1 MTIKRKAIIVG
12 SVCSVMAL
20 EVLRDLDNINCFFSF
35 LKVSLKSF
43 DDLTLAL
50 LDSFWTS
57 FEICWQ
63 VILWVSDWDN
73 DDPNWMCLCRLVL
86 LTTFLQLPSTVSLI
100 CFLFAQNGIA
110 LLCWF
115 CDDRQ
120 YEAWQIACQ
129 CLEWQIRDVS
139 WVQQIRWY
147 SSQGDLGLSRV
158 CVEFVSR
165 LEKSLAGNVSWDDV
179 RKGVFKHRK
188 DGSDSC
194 SLGVV
199 FAGYF
204 VNEGSIRSFSWRK
217 LEQLLFNRSLLLK
230 RREETEDL
238 KRNSTEAET
247 GAMFE
252 KEKHVQR
259 TVRE

>member
-1 MTIKRKAIIVG
+1 MRWSLWCEKEILCLVMLFSFFGTNNHGFNRSHQNDHQKESHHRRQCLFCNGFG
-12 SVCSVMAL
+12 SL
-20 EVLRDLDNINCFFSF
+20 ERLGQHKLLLF

-158 CVEFVSR
+158 CVETREVF
-165 LEKSLAGNVSWDDV
+165 G
-179 RKGVFKHRK
+179 RKCLLRWCKK
-188 DGSDSC
+188 
-194 SLGVV
+194 
-199 FAGYF
+199 
-204 VNEGSIRSFSWRK
+204 RS
-217 LEQLLFNRSLLLK
+217 
-230 RREETEDL
+230 
-238 KRNSTEAET
+238 
-247 GAMFE
+247 
-252 KEKHVQR
+252 VQ
-259 TVRE
+259 T